1 MSTNP
6 GIQRPDPTNRTR
18 TVAVRRPQDL
28 TTTPPATTPRG
39 RGVTKAAT
47 TDLTPTQGR
56 RGVLDRLRR
65 RDLAP
70 GADLPAEVSTPVAA
84 RGWPR
89 WAAVA
94 VLLLALAAYL
104 PPALWLQCAFGI
116 AVIPFLHGVFLYVVV
131 LPGRSATRE
140 HGRKAGSLFWRFYGK
155 WFWKVAAFF
164 AAGAAL
170 SYLMRAGLAAV
181 FG

>member
-65 RDLAP
+65 RDLARQLASAGLELCRQCDWRNVRYALYAVYGFSFP
-70 GADLPAEVSTPVAA
+70 GEQQAAVST
-84 RGWPR
+84 
-89 WAAVA
+89 
-94 VLLLALAAYL
+94 
-104 PPALWLQCAFGI
+104 
-116 AVIPFLHGVFLYVVV
+116 
-131 LPGRSATRE
+131 
-140 HGRKAGSLFWRFYGK
+140 
-155 WFWKVAAFF
+155 
-164 AAGAAL
+164 GAATHP
-170 SYLMRAGLAAV
+170 A
-181 FG
+181 